1 MNKIEAATKSFNEI
15 RTQVENVASIA
26 EENTS
31 STEEIL
37 ATLEHENSLISS
49 VNTYTSV
56 DRVNELSSKLKD
68 LANKK

>member
-31 STEEIL
+31 STEKIL

-49 VNTYTSV
+49 VNTSV
-56 DRVNELSSKLKD
+56 GRVNELSSKLKD